1 MQKLQIALNQCKI
14 VPVVVVDDVQH
25 AAPLAQ
31 ALQRGGMTVVEV
43 TLRTAAAL
51 DVITAMR
58 AACPDMVI
66 GAGTILNA
74 EHLQAARAAGAQFG
88 VSPGTSPELLQAIKQ
103 AKQQGFDFIPGCA
116 TPSEALTLV
125 DAGFDVVKLFPA
137 EVVGGLNMLKSLA
150 SPLPHIRFMPTGGIR
165 LDKVADYVTQSNV
178 AALGGTW
185 IAPVD
190 KLAAGNFDGIEALA
204 LEAFAAFS
212 AATQK

>member
-1 MQKLQIALNQCKI
+1 MSKLNTALAQCKI
-14 VPVVVVDDVQH
+14 VPVVVVDDVTH

-51 DVITAMR
+51 DVITTMR

-66 GAGTILNA
+66 GAGTVVNL
-74 EHLQAARAAGAQFG
+74 ETLQAARAAGAEFG
-88 VSPGTSPELLQAIKQ
+88 VSPGTSSELLKAIS
-103 AKQQGFDFIPGCA
+103 AARDEGFDFIPGCA
-116 TPSEALTLV
+116 TPSEALTLA

-165 LDKVADYVTQSNV
+165 LDKVADYVAQPNV

-185 IAPVD
+185 IAPAD
-190 KLAAGNFDGIEALA
+190 KLAAGDFDGIEQLA
-204 LEAFAAFS
+204 RQAFEAFQAA
-212 AATQK
+212 AQK

>member
-1 MQKLQIALNQCKI
+1 MA
-14 VPVVVVDDVQH
+14 
-25 AAPLAQ
+25 
-31 ALQRGGMTVVEV
+31 
-43 TLRTAAAL
+43 
-51 DVITAMR
+51 
-58 AACPDMVI
+58 
-66 GAGTILNA
+66 
-74 EHLQAARAAGAQFG
+74 
-88 VSPGTSPELLQAIKQ
+88 
-103 AKQQGFDFIPGCA
+103 
-116 TPSEALTLV
+116 

-190 KLAAGNFDGIEALA
+190 KLAAGDFDGIEALA